1 METRLTPKAPDTL
14 MLARH
19 LPTHD
24 GNSWVDELDTALQS
38 HGDVSEPM
46 VVAAKT
52 GPSTDEVLDTL
63 TKQLSVT
70 EVNQNDDAA
79 NKLTEV
85 VKAFLAAAQGAST
98 D

>member
-1 METRLTPKAPDTL
+1 
-14 MLARH
+14 
-19 LPTHD
+19 
-24 GNSWVDELDTALQS
+24 
-38 HGDVSEPM
+38 M
-46 VVAAKT
+46 VVAAKP
-52 GPSTDEVLDTL
+52 GPSTGEVLDTL

-85 VKAFLAAAQGAST
+85 VKAFLAAAQGASA